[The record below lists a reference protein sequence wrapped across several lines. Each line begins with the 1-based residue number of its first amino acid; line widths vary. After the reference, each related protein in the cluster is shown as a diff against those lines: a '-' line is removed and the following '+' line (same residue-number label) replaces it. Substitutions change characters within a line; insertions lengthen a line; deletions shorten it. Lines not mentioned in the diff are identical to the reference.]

1 MLKRNPWIL
10 PLLIVGGVA
19 ALYLAIVLSRGS
31 IDQPELLGH
40 WFTYGAIFVAIALVA
55 VIAYK
60 AFRHDRDRDEGAS
73 LRDRGR

>member
-10 PLLIVGGVA
+10 PILIVVGVA
-19 ALYLAIVLSRGS
+19 ALYLAIVTSRS
-31 IDQPELLGH
+31 SVDQSELLGH
-40 WFTYGAIFVAIALVA
+40 WFTYGAIFVGIALAA
-55 VIAYK
+55 VFAYK